1 MESNKRSDRPI
12 LFPKTRSVVVRS
24 LVLASPYLK
33 GGWKMAF
40 LMSSLAL
47 LYRYSISCQI
57 GLRVTSSAVYVF
69 KDFIGVDIFFISASV
84 GLLRTQRLHLG
95 LSLIF
100 YSFQFIFASFAPGV
114 PRRLDLFR
122 LPMKWNMGNSP
133 SKWLIRRVNSQC
145 DAAIRS
151 TILLLMSP
159 PPLPPS
165 GISKRF
171 SIQFRKNGS

>member
-1 MESNKRSDRPI
+1 M
-12 LFPKTRSVVVRS
+12 
-24 LVLASPYLK
+24 
-33 GGWKMAF
+33 
-40 LMSSLAL
+40 
-47 LYRYSISCQI
+47 
-57 GLRVTSSAVYVF
+57 TSSAVYVF
-69 KDFIGVDIFFISASV
+69 KHFIGVDIFFISASV

-95 LSLIF
+95 RHIDLT
-100 YSFQFIFASFAPGV
+100 FQFILEALPSLRA
-114 PRRLDLFR
+114 RCLDLFR

-165 GISKRF
+165 GISHSLSNSGRMDHERF
-171 SIQFRKNGS
+171 FREMPIRNSQL